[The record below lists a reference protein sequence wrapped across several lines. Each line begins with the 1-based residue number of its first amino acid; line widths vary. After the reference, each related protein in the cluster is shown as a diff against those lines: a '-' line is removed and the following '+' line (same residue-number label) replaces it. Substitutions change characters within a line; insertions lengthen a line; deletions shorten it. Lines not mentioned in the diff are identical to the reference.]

1 MHNPLQ
7 LLFGPTNLKL
17 IDIFYITVL
26 TLLNVLFSKHS
37 YILKRG
43 VGPVKNALPLLWQ
56 LLCED
61 SRSDEK

>member
-1 MHNPLQ
+1 MIHIL
-7 LLFGPTNLKL
+7 
-17 IDIFYITVL
+17 L